1 MANFHV
7 RWCGALAAALSLSI
21 GVFAQDPQSGD
32 PKQRIK
38 AVREYAKQG
47 ASGVESLRRMLHDA
61 DSAVRVEAVK
71 GLVEVGGSGVLE
83 PLMEATR
90 DNDPQVQMRATD
102 GLVNFYLPGYVQQ
115 GRFEKIGS
123 ALKSPFSDKNDA
135 IIPSYVTVREDVLQ
149 AIGKLVSG
157 GGSTDVRANAARAL
171 GILRG
176 KAALPVLVEALRSK
190 DTDVLAEALL
200 AIQKI
205 RDPSVGPKLAPL
217 FNDLSERVQT
227 TAIET
232 AGLLRSKETLPDL
245 RRVYAKSGK
254 ARVQRTVL
262 TAIGNMPDEQDR
274 PLFEKALEDQ
284 KDENLRAAGAEG
296 LGRLGNR
303 ADIGKLQPLFNS
315 ERKMKPRLAI
325 AFAVVKLGATETSEF
340 SPLQYLSN
348 TLNSKLYTGVA
359 EGYLVELARDP
370 QVRENLYPLIPKGT
384 RAEKMGLARVLSVSG
399 DKSGVAPLEALTRD
413 SDGEVAESG
422 LRALKVLKARL
433 P

>member
-157 GGSTDVRANAARAL
+157 GGSTDARANAARAL

-399 DKSGVAPLEALTRD
+399 DKNSVAPLEALTRD

>member
-157 GGSTDVRANAARAL
+157 GGSTDARANAARAL

-190 DTDVLAEALL
+190 DTDVLSEALL

-399 DKSGVAPLEALTRD
+399 DKNSVAPLEALTRD